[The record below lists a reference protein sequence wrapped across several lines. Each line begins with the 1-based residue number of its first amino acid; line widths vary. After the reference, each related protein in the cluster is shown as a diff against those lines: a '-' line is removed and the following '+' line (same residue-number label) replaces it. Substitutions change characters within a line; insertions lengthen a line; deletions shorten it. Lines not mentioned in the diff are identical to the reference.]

1 MQRFRYHAVSAAG
14 ALEAGEIEASDAP
27 QAATRLQA
35 RGLIVM
41 RVEPAAQGHRRGSA
55 PGLSIWA
62 RKSAVTQGDV
72 AVLTAE
78 LATLLRAGLS
88 LDRSLEVLIDLAT
101 SDAVR
106 QLLTAI
112 REDVRGGAALSTALE
127 ARGGVFNRLYLSM
140 VRAGEAG
147 GALDIVLERLSE
159 FMERS
164 RELRETV
171 QSALIY
177 PAILVAVSVLSVAVL
192 LVWVVPQFS
201 AMFESAGKALPLPTQ
216 IVIASGAFVGQWWW
230 AIILAS
236 VIAWLGFSRLW
247 QRLEIRLVWDRRILS
262 WPLLGDLVAKVEVAR
277 MARTLG
283 TLLGNGV
290 SLLTAIAI
298 VRETLGNVALAGA
311 LADVATQLK
320 EGKGLGRPLMETGL
334 FPKLSV
340 QMILVGE
347 ETGRLQEMLLRV
359 ADVYDRE
366 VRSAVKRMLSFLEPV
381 LILGLGLIIGAI
393 IMSILVAILSVND
406 LAL

>member
-1 MQRFRYHAVSAAG
+1 
-14 ALEAGEIEASDAP
+14 
-27 QAATRLQA
+27 
-35 RGLIVM
+35 
-41 RVEPAAQGHRRGSA
+41 
-55 PGLSIWA
+55 
-62 RKSAVTQGDV
+62 
-72 AVLTAE
+72 
-78 LATLLRAGLS
+78 
-88 LDRSLEVLIDLAT
+88 
-101 SDAVR
+101 
-106 QLLTAI
+106 
-112 REDVRGGAALSTALE
+112 
-127 ARGGVFNRLYLSM
+127 
-140 VRAGEAG
+140 
-147 GALDIVLERLSE
+147 
-159 FMERS
+159 
-164 RELRETV
+164 
-171 QSALIY
+171 
-177 PAILVAVSVLSVAVL
+177 
-192 LVWVVPQFS
+192 
-201 AMFESAGKALPLPTQ
+201 
-216 IVIASGAFVGQWWW
+216 
-230 AIILAS
+230 
-236 VIAWLGFSRLW
+236 
-247 QRLEIRLVWDRRILS
+247 
-262 WPLLGDLVAKVEVAR
+262 VAKVEVAR

>member
-1 MQRFRYHAVSAAG
+1 
-14 ALEAGEIEASDAP
+14 
-27 QAATRLQA
+27 
-35 RGLIVM
+35 
-41 RVEPAAQGHRRGSA
+41 
-55 PGLSIWA
+55 
-62 RKSAVTQGDV
+62 V

-247 QRLEIRLVWDRRILS
+247 QRPEIRLVWDRRILS